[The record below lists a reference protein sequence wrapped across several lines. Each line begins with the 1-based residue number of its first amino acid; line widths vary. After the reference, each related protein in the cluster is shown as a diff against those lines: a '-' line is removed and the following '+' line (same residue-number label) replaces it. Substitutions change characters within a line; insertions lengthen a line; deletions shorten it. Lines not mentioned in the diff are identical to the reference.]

1 MLRVYNAP
9 VSTSDPVIQT
19 RVLTKRFGRLTAVD
33 SLDFHVQ
40 AGTTYGLLGPNGSGK
55 TTLIRLLL
63 GIVPSTSGEAYVLG
77 SRIPNREVCS
87 QIGYMPQA
95 IALYEDLTVRENV
108 QFYAHLMGAFSQAR
122 VDEVIK
128 LVDLADRASD
138 LVSTLS
144 GGLKRRASLACALV
158 HRPKLL
164 FLDEPTVGVDPQLR
178 VQFWDHFKALN
189 SQGVT
194 ILVST
199 HVMDEAERCDR
210 LGLLQNGR
218 LLAEGSAEELKRQT
232 TRTTLED
239 AFLHYANGMATS

>member
-1 MLRVYNAP
+1 MP
-9 VSTSDPVIQT
+9 SDPVIQT
-19 RVLTKRFGRLTAVD
+19 RGLTKRFGRLTAVD
-33 SLDFHVQ
+33 RLDFQVQ
-40 AGTTYGLLGPNGSGK
+40 EGTTYGLLGPNGSGK

-63 GIVPSTSGEAYVLG
+63 GVVQPTSGEAYALG
-77 SRIPNREVCS
+77 KRLPNREVS
-87 QIGYMPQA
+87 AQIGYMPQA
-95 IALYEDLTVRENV
+95 TALYEELTVRENV
-108 QFYAHLMGAFSQAR
+108 QFYAHLMGGFSQAS

-128 LVDLADRASD
+128 LVDLADRAAD
-138 LVSTLS
+138 LVAPLS

-178 VQFWDHFKALN
+178 VQFWDHFKTLN

-218 LLAEGSAEELKRQT
+218 LLAEGSAQELRHQT
-232 TRTTLED
+232 GRNTLEE
-239 AFLHYANGMATS
+239 AFLYYASM

>member
-1 MLRVYNAP
+1 MP
-9 VSTSDPVIQT
+9 SDPVIQT
-19 RVLTKRFGRLTAVD
+19 HGLTKRFGRLTAVD
-33 SLDFHVQ
+33 RLDFHVQ
-40 AGTTYGLLGPNGSGK
+40 EGITYGLLGPNGSGK

-63 GIVPSTSGEAYVLG
+63 GVVPSTSGDAYVLG
-77 SRIPNREVCS
+77 KRIPSREVRS
-87 QIGYMPQA
+87 QAGYMPQA
-95 IALYEDLTVRENV
+95 TALYEELTVRENV
-108 QFYAHLMGAFSQAR
+108 AFYARLMGGFSPAR

-138 LVSTLS
+138 SIATLS
-144 GGLKRRASLACALV
+144 GGLRRRASLACALV
-158 HRPKLL
+158 HQPRML

-178 VQFWDHFKALN
+178 VQFWDHFKSLN

-218 LLAEGSAEELKRQT
+218 LLAEGGAEELRRQAG
-232 TRTTLED
+232 RATLED
-239 AFLHYANGMATS
+239 AFLYYARI